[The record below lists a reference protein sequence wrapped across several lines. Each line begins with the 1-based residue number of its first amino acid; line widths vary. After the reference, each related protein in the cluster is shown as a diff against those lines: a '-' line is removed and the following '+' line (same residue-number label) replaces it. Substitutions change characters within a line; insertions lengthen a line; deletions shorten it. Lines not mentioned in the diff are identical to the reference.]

1 MAYFAVQGK
10 IVPEIN
16 IACETKLFPEN
27 KDERIEHDLLGSAA
41 IPSKA
46 YYGIQSHRA
55 IANFQL
61 SDVPISHY
69 PNFIKALAMVK
80 QACASA
86 NFQLGLL
93 SEAKF
98 SAITKACLDVQQGL
112 FDKQFQ
118 IDMLQGGAGTSANM
132 NANEVIANR
141 ALELMGHAKGEYH
154 FLHPNDDLNKSQS
167 TNDVY
172 PSAIR
177 LAALLNCAPMVCE
190 LNSLC
195 DSFLAK
201 GEAFSSIVKM
211 GRTQLQ
217 DAVPMTLGQEF
228 TAFAN
233 TLQKDRTH
241 ILNIL
246 TLLYELNLGGTAI
259 GTGLNADKNFGPLA
273 IQYLSQ
279 ISGYPFRQ
287 ATNLIEATAD
297 TGALVTL
304 SSTLKATAIKLSK
317 ICNDLRLLGSGPRAG
332 LNEINLPPVQPG
344 SSIMPGKVNPVIPEA
359 VNQVAYHI
367 MGNDLSISMAAEAGQ
382 LQLNAMEPLILFK
395 LLQTSDL
402 LSRAM
407 HMLRNKC
414 VNGITA
420 NESICEGYVANSIGL
435 ISCFNPLLGYENTSR
450 IAKEALSSGKSI
462 SELIVEQGLMK
473 EDEINEFIRI
483 QTNAAHRV

>member
-1 MAYFAVQGK
+1 
-10 IVPEIN
+10 VPEIN
-16 IACETKLFPEN
+16 VVSETELMSDNQEGRV
-27 KDERIEHDLLGSAA
+27 ESDLLGSTR
-41 IPSKA
+41 IPNKA

-55 IANFQL
+55 IENFQL
-61 SDVPISHY
+61 TDVPMSRY

-80 QACASA
+80 QACAST
-86 NFQLGLL
+86 NFKLGLL
-93 SEAKF
+93 SEAKY
-98 SAITKACLDVQQGL
+98 SAITSACLDVRQGVL
-112 FDKQFQ
+112 DDQFK

-141 ALELMGHAKGEYH
+141 ALEIMGHQKGQYH
-154 FLHPNDDLNKSQS
+154 LMHPNDDVNKSQS

-177 LAALLNCAPMVCE
+177 LAALLNCVPMVSE
-190 LNSLC
+190 LSALC

-201 GEAFSSIVKM
+201 GESFSSIVKM

-228 TAFAN
+228 SAFAD
-233 TLQKDRTH
+233 TLQKDRAH

-259 GTGLNADKNFGPLA
+259 GTGINADPKFGPLA
-273 IQYLSQ
+273 IKYLSQ
-279 ISGYPFRQ
+279 ISGFPFRP
-287 ATNLIEATAD
+287 AANLIEATAD
-297 TGALVTL
+297 MSSFVAL
-304 SSTLKATAIKLSK
+304 SSTLKATALKLSK

-332 LNEINLPPVQPG
+332 LNEINLPPVQAG

-395 LLQTSDL
+395 LLQTTDL
-402 LSRAM
+402 LTRAM
-407 HMLRNKC
+407 FMLRSKC
-414 VNGITA
+414 INGISA
-420 NESICEGYVANSIGL
+420 NEAICESYVANSIGL
-435 ISCFNPLLGYENTSR
+435 ITCFNPHLGYENTSR
-450 IAKEALSSGKSI
+450 IAKQALSSGKAVT
-462 SELIVEQGLMK
+462 ELIVEQGLMK
-473 EDEINEFIRI
+473 ADEINDFIRT
-483 QTNAAHRV
+483 QTNSVTRI